1 MKRLLKCRVN
11 GLVFLAFVFLY
22 FAVLA
27 ICASGAVFMLVDS
40 AYSTFVSLDEGENGI
55 NTANYSYT
63 VDETQ
68 YTYSVETVVDSPLL
82 VAQNERIFYFKDY
95 PAVRTDPFITLINP
109 ILIMVMGA
117 AFSVT
122 LRASQH
128 HLYDDSSRFGS
139 YLIPSI
145 ISFITLIPSGKSA
158 FNACNFYISVHASE
172 ETTRS
177 AVTSM
182 SFILLI
188 IGVNLLMWG
197 IWAKVIESRAKK
209 RKNSEPTL

>member
-1 MKRLLKCRVN
+1 MKRLMKCRVN

-27 ICASGAVFMLVDS
+27 ICASWAVFILVDS
-40 AYSTFVSLDEGENGI
+40 GYSSFISLDEDENGEN
-55 NTANYSYT
+55 TATYSYT
-63 VDETQ
+63 VDEKQ
-68 YTYSVETVVDSPLL
+68 YVYSVATATETPIL
-82 VAQNERIFYFKDY
+82 VPQNERIFYFKDY
-95 PAVRTDPFITLINP
+95 PDVRTDPFITLINP

-117 AFSVT
+117 AFSLTFRV
-122 LRASQH
+122 SQH

-139 YLIPSI
+139 YIIPSI
-145 ISFITLIPSGKSA
+145 ISLITLIPSGKSA
-158 FNACNFYISVHASE
+158 FNACDFVISAHASE

-188 IGVNLLMWG
+188 VGVNLLMWG

-209 RKNSEPTL
+209 RKNSESTL